1 MAQRTNRGT
10 VLLGG
15 GGHARVVGECLRLI
29 GMPIGGVCDDDPTP
43 AAGHPPLSLATLGPL
58 SLLISDPGFLASRTW
73 MLALGSLEFRRR
85 LLDGLEGV
93 GEPISAIHPS
103 AKVSPSA
110 TIGEGT
116 WVGPGAIVHTAAVV
130 GGHSIVNSGAIVEH
144 DCRIGENV
152 HVAPGA
158 VIGGGVLIERDTLI
172 GIGSCVVPGV
182 KIGSGCVIGAGAA
195 VVDDLPDGA
204 QVVGVPAR

>member
-29 GMPIGGVCDDDPTP
+29 GMPVGGVCDDDPTP
-43 AAGHPPLSLATLGPL
+43 AAGEPPLSLATLGPL

-73 MLALGSLEFRRR
+73 MLALGSLELRRR
-85 LLDGLEGV
+85 LLDALEGV
-93 GEPISAIHPS
+93 GEAISAIHPS

-130 GGHSIVNSGAIVEH
+130 GEHAIVNSGAIVEH
-144 DCRIGENV
+144 DCRVGENV

-158 VIGGGVLIERDTLI
+158 AIGGDVRIGADTLV
-172 GIGSCVVPGV
+172 GIGARVLPGV
-182 KIGSGCVIGAGAA
+182 RIGAGCVIGVGAA
-195 VVDDLPDGA
+195 VVNDLADGA
-204 QVVGVPAR
+204 RVVGVPAK